1 MGFSVDDLDALDD
14 IWMLHTLHDLYLSI
28 KIDFGVF
35 LVVLLFGDDLDGIN
49 LFRPID
55 VVAKSDFSK
64 CSFSNSF
71 A

>member
-1 MGFSVDDLDALDD
+1 MSFSVDDLDALDD

-35 LVVLLFGDDLDGIN
+35 LVVLLFGDDLDSIS

-64 CSFSNSF
+64 CSLSNSF
-71 A
+71 T

>member
-35 LVVLLFGDDLDGIN
+35 LVVLLFGDDLDSIN
-49 LFRPID
+49 LFRSID
-55 VVAKSDFSK
+55 VVTKSDFSK
-64 CSFSNSF
+64 CSFANSF
-71 A
+71 T